1 MSKEMKLIMERWDK
15 FKLQEE
21 TEIRTVGQFKKFL
34 KAHRA
39 AAAGKEVGKQAMDAI
54 LGALPGV
61 GTMYNVFKG
70 TKTAVSALNKIYGAD
85 DKFRSNTGL
94 DNLNVDDNV
103 SKIVD
108 DPIEVK
114 FLNYFSNLINDM
126 GDDEPLPNATA
137 ELQAFIADNFNDN
150 TVKK

>member
-15 FKLQEE
+15 FKLQEKA
-21 TEIRTVGQFKKFL
+21 EIKTVGQFKNFL

-39 AAAGKEVGKQAMDAI
+39 AAAGKEVGKQAIDSI

-85 DKFRSNTGL
+85 DKLRSNTGL
-94 DNLNVDDNV
+94 DNLNVDDNI

-114 FLNYFSNLINDM
+114 FLNYFSILINDM

-137 ELQAFIADNFNDN
+137 ELQAFIADNFNNN